1 MVNWIG
7 YTKALHLIF
16 MVSWFAGLFY
26 MVRLFVYH
34 AESEKNHGELAFIFQ
49 KQYLLM
55 QSRLWYIISWPS
67 LVLTLLFGSI
77 TLFSKQYYYLLHEP
91 YMHVKLGFVFLLVIY
106 HIICHKIHLDQKKGV
121 SLYTGI
127 QMRVWNEVAT
137 LFLVII
143 TFVIVL
149 RDQLDGFYGTI
160 GFILFGISL
169 FLGIRLYKRLRKE

>member
-1 MVNWIG
+1 MHQSQRFHAV
-7 YTKALHLIF
+7 
-16 MVSWFAGLFY
+16 AGLFY
-26 MVRLFVYH
+26 MGRLFIYH
-34 AESEKNHGELAFIFQ
+34 VEAQSKPEIEREILQ
-49 KQYLLM
+49 TQYKIM
-55 QSRLWYIISWPS
+55 ERRLWYIISWPS

>member
-1 MVNWIG
+1 MANWIG

-26 MVRLFVYH
+26 MVRLFVYF
-34 AESEKNHGELAFIFQ
+34 AESEKNHGELAFVFK
-49 KQYLLM
+49 KQYLIM

-67 LVLTLLFGSI
+67 LIFTLVFGLI
-77 TLFSKQYYYLLHEP
+77 TLFSGQYNYLINEP
-91 YMHVKLGFVFLLVIY
+91 YMHVKLGFVLFLVLY
-106 HIICHKIHLDQKKGV
+106 HILCHKIHLDQKKGV
-121 SLYTGI
+121 ALYTGM
-127 QMRVWNEVAT
+127 QMRIWNEVAT

-149 RDQLDGFYGTI
+149 RDQLHGLYATI
-160 GFILFGISL
+160 GFILLGISL

>member
-16 MVSWFAGLFY
+16 RVSWFAGLFY

-34 AESEKNHGELAFIFQ
+34 AESGKNHGELAFVFQ

-91 YMHVKLGFVFLLVIY
+91 YMYVKLGFVFLLVIY

-169 FLGIRLYKRLRKE
+169 FLGIRLYKTLRKE

>member
-34 AESEKNHGELAFIFQ
+34 AESEKNHGELAFVFQ

-91 YMHVKLGFVFLLVIY
+91 YMQVKLGFVFLLVIY
-106 HIICHKIHLDQKKGV
+106 HIICHKIHLDQKKAV

>member
-1 MVNWIG
+1 M
-7 YTKALHLIF
+7 KLKLHKITFVKSLI
-16 MVSWFAGLFY
+16 
-26 MVRLFVYH
+26 
-34 AESEKNHGELAFIFQ
+34 
-49 KQYLLM
+49 
-55 QSRLWYIISWPS
+55 
-67 LVLTLLFGSI
+67 LTLLFGLI
-77 TLFSKQYYYLLHEP
+77 TLFSKQYNYLLHEP
-91 YMHVKLGFVFLLVIY
+91 YMHVKLGFVLLLVVY

-121 SLYTGI
+121 STYTGI

>member
-1 MVNWIG
+1 M
-7 YTKALHLIF
+7 
-16 MVSWFAGLFY
+16 
-26 MVRLFVYH
+26 
-34 AESEKNHGELAFIFQ
+34 
-49 KQYLLM
+49 
-55 QSRLWYIISWPS
+55 
-67 LVLTLLFGSI
+67 
-77 TLFSKQYYYLLHEP
+77 
-91 YMHVKLGFVFLLVIY
+91 
-106 HIICHKIHLDQKKGV
+106 

>member
-34 AESEKNHGELAFIFQ
+34 AESEKNHGELAFVFQ

-77 TLFSKQYYYLLHEP
+77 TLFSKQYNYLLHEP

-106 HIICHKIHLDQKKGV
+106 HIICHKIHLDQKKGL
-121 SLYTGI
+121 SLYTGN